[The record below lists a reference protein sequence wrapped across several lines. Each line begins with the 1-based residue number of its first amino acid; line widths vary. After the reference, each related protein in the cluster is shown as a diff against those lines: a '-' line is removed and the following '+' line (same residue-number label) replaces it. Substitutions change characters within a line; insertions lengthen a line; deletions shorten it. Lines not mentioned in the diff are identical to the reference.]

1 MKASRLSS
9 VTMTTIPNRLFACA
23 LILLV
28 DGCAANQPAPRP
40 EVAAAMPDGAQSGR
54 VVALRRVAT
63 DAQLQA
69 GLLAALGSTGG
80 TAGDRAE
87 EVIVRVDSGQT
98 LSVVTPVSL
107 SVAQGARVL
116 ILQGG
121 GLRLQPLPN
130 G

>member
-69 GLLAALGSTGG
+69 GLGSTGG